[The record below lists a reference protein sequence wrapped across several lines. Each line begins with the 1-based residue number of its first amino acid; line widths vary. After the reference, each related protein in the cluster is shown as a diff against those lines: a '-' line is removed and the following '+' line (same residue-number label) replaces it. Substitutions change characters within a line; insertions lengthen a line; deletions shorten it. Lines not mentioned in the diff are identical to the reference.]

1 MKLPIMD
8 GPKGKFYYWDSQ
20 MAGEAVLGVFVVNR
34 VQKEYPNVFSQKGK
48 SCPTRPRRLR
58 AGGDRPFLLAWIYP
72 KLHSLACLHNEMQAR
87 RTVLFCSWHLKYTQ
101 TFHSGAFLRNY
112 WCTSGA
118 RFTQNARWFQDHPNK
133 QEGQLYKLQ
142 RSTFS

>member
-8 GPKGKFYYWDSQ
+8 VPKGKFYYWDSQ

-58 AGGDRPFLLAWIYP
+58 AGGDCPFLLAWIYP
-72 KLHSLACLHNEMQAR
+72 KLHSLACLRSKMPSSTHGSFL
-87 RTVLFCSWHLKYTQ
+87 LFAPQVYANLPLC
-101 TFHSGAFLRNY
+101 FHIGAFLRSY
-112 WCTSGA
+112 WRTSGA
-118 RFTQNARWFQDHPNK
+118 RFTQNACWF
-133 QEGQLYKLQ
+133 
-142 RSTFS
+142 